1 MNLNK
6 FEAAKIFLRA
16 PAIKG
21 LGGSVLTLTLSL
33 PVANTD
39 SLEEDIM
46 TQTSSYQVS
55 STLGR
60 ANGPALLSLGNPL
73 PLRPQP
79 HHTTCLLMPMSLPGC
94 ASPPLSL
101 LSFSAAILRGVPGTV
116 GSFPGTSLLFNTNV
130 N

>member
-1 MNLNK
+1 MTSNK
-6 FEAAKIFLRA
+6 FEVAKIFLRA

-46 TQTSSYQVS
+46 TPSYQVG

-60 ANGPALLSLGNPL
+60 ANGPALLLLGDLL
-73 PLRPQP
+73 PFRPQP
-79 HHTTCLLMPMSLPGC
+79 HRTICLLMPVSLPAC
-94 ASPPLSL
+94 APPPLSL

-116 GSFPGTSLLFNTNV
+116 ESLPGTSLLFNTSV